1 MDRSFIAIT
10 ATASALMFAGV
21 WSATAPTGTPLPEAP
36 PPSLDLASPVDAAS
50 LPVSAKA
57 SKAGE
62 PPRVKIA
69 APVRD
74 AAPYNVTRSV
84 YGQTA
89 SPVVRSAPANAVYRG
104 CREARAAGVTPLYR
118 GTPGYG
124 AHMDGDGDGVAC
136 EAYRR

>member
-1 MDRSFIAIT
+1 MAIT

-21 WSATAPTGTPLPEAP
+21 WTATAPTGTPPLEAP
-36 PPSLDLASPVDAAS
+36 PPSLDLPRPVDVAS
-50 LPVSAKA
+50 LPVSEADQ
-57 SKAGE
+57 
-62 PPRVKIA
+62 PIRVKIA
-69 APVRD
+69 APARD

-84 YGQTA
+84 YGHAA
-89 SPVVRSAPANAVYRG
+89 SPVVRSAPGNAVYRG

-136 EAYRR
+136 EDYRR

>member
-21 WSATAPTGTPLPEAP
+21 WTATAPTGTP
-36 PPSLDLASPVDAAS
+36 SLDLARPADAISP
-50 LPVSAKA
+50 PVSETD
-57 SKAGE
+57 E
-62 PPRVKIA
+62 PARVKIA
-69 APVRD
+69 APARA

-84 YGQTA
+84 YGQAA
-89 SPVVRSAPANAVYRG
+89 SPVVRSAPGNAVYRG

-124 AHMDGDGDGVAC
+124 AHMDGDGDGIAC
-136 EAYRR
+136 EDYRR